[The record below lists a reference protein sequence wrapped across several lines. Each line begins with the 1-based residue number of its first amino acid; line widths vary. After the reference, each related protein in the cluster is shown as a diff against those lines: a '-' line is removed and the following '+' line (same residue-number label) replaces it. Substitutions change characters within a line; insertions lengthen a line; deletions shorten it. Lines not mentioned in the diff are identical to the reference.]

1 MSCISLMQS
10 TLHLICSLPHTYI
23 HIQIIPFLSNPN
35 ESISREALAL
45 MKALLF
51 SWNIEVQDGLAN
63 HITSTKEETLFISLK
78 KRLDIAR
85 INYTEMYVT
94 LITLQINISVLCN
107 TYTCIIIV
115 QSNTYFY
122 YKIIVENFK
131 NT

>member
-1 MSCISLMQS
+1 MQS
-10 TLHLICSLPHTYI
+10 TLHLICSLSHTYI

-51 SWNIEVQDGLAN
+51 SGNIEVQDGLAN
-63 HITSTKEETLFISLK
+63 DITSTKEETLFISLK

-107 TYTCIIIV
+107 IYTCIIIV